1 MKSVFR
7 GSAYIFRGVNWN
19 IKPATPKRVVK
30 SSRRYWNA
38 YAISGSRVSVT
49 KRKALFA
56 LFATCEIT
64 IPTGRKLIALNRRGK
79 L

>member
-30 SSRRYWNA
+30 GQLEILERLCNL
-38 YAISGSRVSVT
+38 RVTCFSNQKKSVI
-49 KRKALFA
+49 R
-56 LFATCEIT
+56 
-64 IPTGRKLIALNRRGK
+64 
-79 L
+79 